1 MGKVFQISSLIPTYS
16 TPCQSP
22 LSPYIKKA
30 HNLLALSLSRAHI
43 QRMLT
48 RILST
53 LNTVF
58 SVLAYTALAFPFALI
73 AGLTAYGLAKYTL
86 HLF

>member
-1 MGKVFQISSLIPTYS
+1 MF
-16 TPCQSP
+16 
-22 LSPYIKKA
+22 
-30 HNLLALSLSRAHI
+30 
-43 QRMLT
+43 T

-73 AGLTAYGLAKYTL
+73 AGLTVYGLAKHTL

>member
-1 MGKVFQISSLIPTYS
+1 MF
-16 TPCQSP
+16 
-22 LSPYIKKA
+22 
-30 HNLLALSLSRAHI
+30 
-43 QRMLT
+43 T

-58 SVLAYTALAFPFALI
+58 SVLAYIALAFPFALI
-73 AGLTAYGLAKYTL
+73 AGLTAYGLAKHTL

>member
-1 MGKVFQISSLIPTYS
+1 MF
-16 TPCQSP
+16 
-22 LSPYIKKA
+22 
-30 HNLLALSLSRAHI
+30 N
-43 QRMLT
+43 

-53 LNTVF
+53 LNTVL